1 MAAKPLVLRVKSQQG
16 HFRLDTLTGESTV
29 EELKACLFSLT
40 GIPPPAL
47 RVLADFPPRPL
58 DCSDELRQLGSFP
71 VRSGD
76 TLIVEEQV
84 TPASHLERAWSGP
97 RCSLLGEMGNVR
109 ERPRTPQ
116 GVVRNPQAAARNPS
130 SGARSPAQVSEPG
143 VLLRRSVPADN
154 SCLFTSVYLALSGG
168 DYDAAAGAALRQV

>member
-76 TLIVEEQV
+76 TLIVEEQHELV
-84 TPASHLERAWSGP
+84 FR
-97 RCSLLGEMGNVR
+97 
-109 ERPRTPQ
+109 
-116 GVVRNPQAAARNPS
+116 
-130 SGARSPAQVSEPG
+130 
-143 VLLRRSVPADN
+143 
-154 SCLFTSVYLALSGG
+154 
-168 DYDAAAGAALRQV
+168 

>member
-1 MAAKPLVLRVKSQQG
+1 MLASDQLQMFMKQDGRGASGGMAAKPLVLRVKSQQG

-76 TLIVEEQV
+76 TLIVEEQ
-84 TPASHLERAWSGP
+84 
-97 RCSLLGEMGNVR
+97 
-109 ERPRTPQ
+109 RPRTPQ
-116 GVVRNPQAAARNPS
+116 GVVRNPQAAARNTS

-168 DYDAAAGAALRQV
+168 DYDAAAGAALRQ